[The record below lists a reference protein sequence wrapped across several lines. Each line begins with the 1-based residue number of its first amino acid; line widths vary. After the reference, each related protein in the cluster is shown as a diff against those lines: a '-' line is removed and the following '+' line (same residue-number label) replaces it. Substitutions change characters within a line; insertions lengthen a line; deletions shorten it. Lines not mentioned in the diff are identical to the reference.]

1 MSDMVDTK
9 PVIGLGDLG
18 SFPLC
23 GYFLSEYLA
32 NRQDPTNFPAA
43 ESSRVLAQ
51 YEEVFRSALEALRL
65 SKEALKSRSEFQF
78 GRADPQ
84 NLESGI
90 AMLRAVSAL
99 QLQQFSEISLLNPPG
114 ADLTCERDSRTV
126 CCEVKSITKQSS
138 PRDGFFFADQLYE
151 KILEN
156 IAHARDQLTSTAA
169 KLGGAVT
176 MFVCVSNWFDQAIY
190 LDQQDYQYIVN
201 RLEKDKLEGDDNYM
215 ESLKG
220 IDAVFFVTKLGQVF
234 WFVSDQVKATG
245 FGAGIEQTAIS
256 NADGQKP

>member
-1 MSDMVDTK
+1 MTDTK
-9 PVIGLGDLG
+9 PVISSTGLTP
-18 SFPLC
+18 FPLC
-23 GYFLSEYLA
+23 DYFLSEYLA
-32 NRQDPTNFPAA
+32 NRADPINFPPA
-43 ESSRVLAQ
+43 ELPRVLEQ
-51 YEEVFRSALEALRL
+51 YEQVFSSDLDALGL
-65 SKEALKSRSEFQF
+65 SKESLKRRSEFDF
-78 GRADPQ
+78 GDATPA

-90 AMLRAVSAL
+90 AVLRAVSAL
-99 QLQQFSEISLLNPPG
+99 RLQQFSEIALLNPPG
-114 ADLTCERDSRTV
+114 ADLECKRDGRVV

-169 KLGGAVT
+169 KLGGAVK

-201 RLEKDKLEGDDNYM
+201 RLQKDKLEGDDNYM

-234 WFVSDQVKATG
+234 WFVSDRVKASG
-245 FGAGIEQTAIS
+245 FGGSIEQTAVS
-256 NADGQKP
+256 SADGQKP